1 MRPAN
6 VKPFT
11 LGGWPLDEVDPS
23 MMRKLK
29 TKADRK
35 GLTVEEAINE
45 ALLLF
50 LARHE
55 AARAAKAKIIRFP
68 KARQPR

>member
-6 VKPFT
+6 VTPFT
-11 LGGWPLDEVDPS
+11 LGGWPLDEVDPL

-29 TKADRK
+29 AKAARK
-35 GLTVEEAINE
+35 GLTVEQAINE
-45 ALLLF
+45 ALLLL

-55 AARAAKAKIIRFP
+55 AERDARGKIIPF
-68 KARQPR
+68 KQSHE